1 MRKIRDFVDNGTVI
15 DVGPEF
21 RAIHRTAPFR
31 NLQLR
36 MLPVYKKAV
45 AEMHK
50 VLLFHVEDI
59 PPLIYERMHT
69 ANEYHW
75 RPREERSRAARYLI
89 AQIAPPEKLRSTLKQ
104 EKSSASRDTR
114 RYACQRSMK

>member
-1 MRKIRDFVDNGTVI
+1 MTPRFKKIRDIVENGAVMI
-15 DVGPEF
+15 DVVSKF

-36 MLPVYKKAV
+36 MLPVCKKAV
-45 AEMHK
+45 AELHAKNK

-59 PPLIYERMHT
+59 PPLFIYERMHT

-75 RPREERSRAARYLI
+75 C
-89 AQIAPPEKLRSTLKQ
+89 PEK
-104 EKSSASRDTR
+104 
-114 RYACQRSMK
+114 